1 MLSESKNSKIIKA
14 KATKILPAAM
24 FVKAFIF
31 KSFQQSTQNKLLTL
45 FHNIYY
51 NDKSSF
57 NLIQFQEK
65 TE

>member
-1 MLSESKNSKIIKA
+1 
-14 KATKILPAAM
+14 M
-24 FVKAFIF
+24 FVKTFIF
-31 KSFQQSTQNKLLTL
+31 KSFQQKHSGNNKLLTL

-65 TE
+65 TGSPNFCKVAY